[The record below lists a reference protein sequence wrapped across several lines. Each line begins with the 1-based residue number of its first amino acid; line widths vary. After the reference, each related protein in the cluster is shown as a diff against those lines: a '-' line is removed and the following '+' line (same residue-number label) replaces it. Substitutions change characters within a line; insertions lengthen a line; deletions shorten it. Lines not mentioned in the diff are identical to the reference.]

1 MCSKYTRMNLF
12 FLFRL
17 KSIQTFKVHFSSLL
31 RLMSW
36 HYPNLAGFLL
46 LLRQTNFLQCTILPE
61 IVACFGEH
69 VTTLTSLSEY
79 YLYLYLTVVQI
90 RIIMN
95 IRCSY
100 FIQIIL
106 LSVILLVK
114 NPGWLLVPNEWV

>member
-1 MCSKYTRMNLF
+1 MNLF

-17 KSIQTFKVHFSSLL
+17 KSIQTFKVHFSPLL

-36 HYPNLAGFLL
+36 HSPNLAGFLL
-46 LLRQTNFLQCTILPE
+46 RLRQTNFLQCTILPE

-69 VTTLTSLSEY
+69 VTTLTSMSE

-90 RIIMN
+90 RTIMN

-106 LSVILLVK
+106 FK
-114 NPGWLLVPNEWV
+114 CYFTC